1 MRNIHVHLVQIW
13 PSSWFWNNLWKV
25 VIKSHLFHFAMFGQI
40 LPSFEGHVRPL
51 WATPVWYPCCATLF
65 CLMSIDF
72 SVIIPFVW
80 LNPWAGKMKWIVCC
94 YLRLLEGQ
102 DGPIWTT
109 RSFLHWSNKKEFP
122 FWPYNKSFIDQAN
135 VCSRWLDVGL
145 VLFSIFTDLN
155 LSRFFLRGGG
165 HMYTG

>member
-1 MRNIHVHLVQIW
+1 
-13 PSSWFWNNLWKV
+13 
-25 VIKSHLFHFAMFGQI
+25 
-40 LPSFEGHVRPL
+40 
-51 WATPVWYPCCATLF
+51 
-65 CLMSIDF
+65 MSIDF

-145 VLFSIFTDLN
+145 VLFCIFTDLN

-165 HMYTG
+165 HLYTGYMWNLQSCQRLESGIQYIRNPQHGIQTPIMFCLTLQGVTCFASELVRLLSQ